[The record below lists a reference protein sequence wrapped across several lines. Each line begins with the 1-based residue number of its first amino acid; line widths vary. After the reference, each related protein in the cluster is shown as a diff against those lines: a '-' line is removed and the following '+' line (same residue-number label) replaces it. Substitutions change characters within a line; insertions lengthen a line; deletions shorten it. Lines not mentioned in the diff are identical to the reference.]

1 MTVKINAASSRSART
16 SRGRT
21 LVIDPVRG
29 VRHQHLGMTTRTSP
43 GAMSPLANTALCLGA
58 SPPPDAFLTTSEGC
72 NSNPRMVHHVRKFAS
87 VGSSDAVSSTSAL
100 AFAAWAIAGRFGSVL
115 RVS

>member
-1 MTVKINAASSRSART
+1 M
-16 SRGRT
+16 
-21 LVIDPVRG
+21 VIDPVRG
-29 VRHQHLGMTTRTSP
+29 VRHQHLGMTGDVSRRDVAPREHRVVP
-43 GAMSPLANTALCLGA
+43 GRVA
-58 SPPPDAFLTTSEGC
+58 PPPVAFLTTSEGMHLE
-72 NSNPRMVHHVRKFAS
+72 PRMVHHVRKFAS